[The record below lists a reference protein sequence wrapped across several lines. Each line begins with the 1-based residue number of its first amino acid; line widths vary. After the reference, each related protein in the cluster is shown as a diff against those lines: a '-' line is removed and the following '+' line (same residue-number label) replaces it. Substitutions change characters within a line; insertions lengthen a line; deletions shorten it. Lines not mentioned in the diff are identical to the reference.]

1 MCYKRLKLLI
11 MKLIKFFACLAFVL
25 PFGILAQ
32 TKATVTIQ
40 NNGAL
45 EQKEAVVAIKWETV
59 LAHFPQIDTTNFV
72 VINSVTKKQIPFQL
86 EHRGLHPIQNLL
98 VQVDVK
104 AKSTLSLLIQKGKP
118 ETFAVKTY
126 ARYIPE
132 RKDDFAWEN
141 DKIAFRAYGKA
152 LEHTNEDA
160 YGLDVWVKRTDRM
173 VLNERYKRNEYHID
187 HGDGMDYYHVGYSL
201 GAGNMAPYVND
212 SIYYSANY
220 RQWKVLDNGPLR
232 STFQLI
238 YESWNAGGTMVKV
251 TKTIS
256 LDAGSQLNKIE
267 NVYSFDSEKPLPVV
281 VGIIKRPEAG
291 TITLNEQQGI
301 MGYWEPV
308 HGQDGTT
315 GVAALLTTPVSNMMV
330 TKKQILAK
338 TEVKNNTPIIY
349 YAGASWDKAG
359 KITDAEQW
367 FSYLNNFYQQLQEPL
382 VITVK

>member
-1 MCYKRLKLLI
+1 
-11 MKLIKFFACLAFVL
+11 
-25 PFGILAQ
+25 
-32 TKATVTIQ
+32 
-40 NNGAL
+40 
-45 EQKEAVVAIKWETV
+45 
-59 LAHFPQIDTTNFV
+59 
-72 VINSVTKKQIPFQL
+72 
-86 EHRGLHPIQNLL
+86 L

-232 STFQLI
+232 STFQLT
-238 YESWNAGGTMVKV
+238 YESWNAGGINVKV

-291 TITLNEQQGI
+291 NITLNEQQGI
-301 MGYWEPV
+301 MTYWEPA

-315 GVAALLTTPVSNMMV
+315 GIGSLLTTPVSNMMV

-338 TEVKNNTPIIY
+338 TEVKNNVPIVY
-349 YAGASWDKAG
+349 YTGAAWDKAG
-359 KITDAEQW
+359 QITDAKQW
-367 FSYLNNFYQQLQEPL
+367 QNYLNNFYQQISEPL
-382 VITVK
+382 IVSIK

>member
-1 MCYKRLKLLI
+1 MKFIKLFVCI
-11 MKLIKFFACLAFVL
+11 AFIV

-40 NNGAL
+40 NNSAL
-45 EQKEAVVAIKWETV
+45 ERKEAVVAIKWETI
-59 LAHFPQIDTTNFV
+59 LSHYPQIDTANFV

-104 AKSTLSLLIQKGKP
+104 AKSALSLEIQKGKP
-118 ETFAVKTY
+118 EAFAAKTY

-141 DKIAFRAYGKA
+141 DKIAFRTYGKA

-160 YGLDVWVKRTDRM
+160 YGLDVWVKRTDRLI
-173 VLNERYKRNEYHID
+173 VNERYKLNDYHKD
-187 HGDGMDYYHVGYSL
+187 HGDGMDYYDVGFSL
-201 GAGNMAPYVND
+201 GAGNMAPYVKD

-232 STFQLI
+232 STFQLT
-238 YESWNAGGTMVKV
+238 YDTWNAGGTNVKV

-267 NVYSFDSEKPLPVV
+267 NVFSFDSEKPLPVV
-281 VGIIKRPEAG
+281 VGIVKRLEAG
-291 TITLNEQQGI
+291 TISLNEQQGI

-308 HGQDGTT
+308 HGPDGTT
-315 GVAALLTTPVSNMMV
+315 CVGALLTSPVSNMMV

-338 TEVKNNTPIIY
+338 TEVKNNVPVIY
-349 YAGASWDKAG
+349 YTGAAWDKAG
-359 KITDAEQW
+359 VITNAKQW
-367 FSYLNNFYQQLQEPL
+367 QDYLNNFYQQINEPL
-382 VITVK
+382 IVNIK